1 MILYLA
7 LGVVAGL
14 IVSSWQGFKDP
25 PWEGFS
31 PIKFVRSPILG
42 AAAGAAAFWL
52 EQHAGVIRVDNLG
65 LLMLA
70 LLATERLTGE
80 IYKGFLRPGFHAEYV
95 RLFERVGIPAS
106 RAGVRASLG
115 AVFLALGLILYWA
128 LGRLAAQVLD
138 AWGYAPASAAVIG
151 LVMGTVVAT
160 GGALKDSQFEGFKP
174 LKFVRSPIMS
184 VLGAF
189 LLLRTSGDSLLLAL
203 GVIGFER
210 VSVELYKTFLMR
222 QVRGIH
228 EGRPVLYPGWFVT
241 RWIFFITFA
250 ACVSLCAWLIS
261 TSTG

>member
-1 MILYLA
+1 MAEFLA
-7 LGVVAGL
+7 IGLIAGF

-31 PIKFVRSPILG
+31 PIKFIRSPLLG
-42 AAAGAAAFWL
+42 AAAGTAAFWL
-52 EQHAGVIRVDNLG
+52 DRYTSVIRIDNLG
-65 LLMLA
+65 LLLLA
-70 LLATERLTGE
+70 TLATERLAGE

-95 RLFERVGIPAS
+95 RLFERVGIPAG
-106 RAGVRASLG
+106 RPGIRASLG

-138 AWGYAPASAAVIG
+138 AWGYSAMSATVIG

-174 LKFVRSPIMS
+174 KKFVRSPIMS
-184 VLGAF
+184 VLGALI
-189 LLLRTSGDSLLLAL
+189 LLPTSGDALLIAL
-203 GVIGFER
+203 GTIGFER

-228 EGRPVLYPGWFVT
+228 AGRPVLYPEWFAR
-241 RWIFFITFA
+241 RWIFFVTFA
-250 ACVSLCAWLIS
+250 VCVSVCAWLVV
-261 TSTG
+261 TS